1 VVSVF
6 FKPKLQIYEH
16 IFNWRANL
24 GVFSVVFSNKI
35 IVSLRLK
42 TYKQIHK
49 KMGKQLTVALVAHDN
64 RKADM
69 VEWALHN
76 AELLSK
82 HKLVCTGTTG
92 GLILKALREKNIDAD
107 ITCMNSGPMGG
118 DAEIAALV
126 VRNQINLA
134 IFLIDDLN
142 AQPHEADIQMLLR
155 QCRVHNVPIA
165 CNRYSAD
172 LMITSTL
179 WDKDDYVPSM
189 PRYVKF
195 QR

>member
-1 VVSVF
+1 M
-6 FKPKLQIYEH
+6 
-16 IFNWRANL
+16 
-24 GVFSVVFSNKI
+24 NKENI
-35 IVSLRLK
+35 ER
-42 TYKQIHK
+42 
-49 KMGKQLTVALVAHDN
+49 MNKQLTIALVAHDN

-69 VEWALHN
+69 VEWAVFN
-76 AELLSK
+76 ADMLSK
-82 HKLVCTGTTG
+82 HKLICTGTTG
-92 GLILKALREKNIDAD
+92 SLIQKAFQEKGVEAD

-126 VRNQINLA
+126 VRKQINLA
-134 IFLIDDLN
+134 VFLIDDLN

-179 WDKDDYVPSM
+179 WDNDEYFPRE
-189 PRYVKF
+189 PRYIKF
-195 QR
+195 NR

>member
-1 VVSVF
+1 MS
-6 FKPKLQIYEH
+6 
-16 IFNWRANL
+16 
-24 GVFSVVFSNKI
+24 
-35 IVSLRLK
+35 
-42 TYKQIHK
+42 
-49 KMGKQLTVALVAHDN
+49 KQLSIALVAHDN

-69 VEWALHN
+69 VEWAMHN

-82 HKLVCTGTTG
+82 HKLICTGTTG
-92 GLILKALREKNIDAD
+92 GLILNALKEKGIDAN

-126 VRNQINLA
+126 VRKQINLA

-179 WDKDDYVPSM
+179 WDNDDYVPAI
-189 PRYVKF
+189 PRYIKF